1 MHRPMN
7 DYTAHK
13 IDIYIKTTNTHIC
26 TYTQHKYIKQN
37 YEMNKYMNRK
47 KYINNINRIIKRKKK

>member
-1 MHRPMN
+1 MN